1 MCACVF
7 IVFYYVFIS
16 IAVLETCVIKLK
28 KGIGNMRFQTE
39 KGIHFCSTHH
49 PTLIYFDVLII
60 NCIQ

>member
-28 KGIGNMRFQTE
+28 KGDWIVRFQTE
-39 KGIHFCSTHH
+39 KGYALS
-49 PTLIYFDVLII
+49 
-60 NCIQ
+60 N

>member
-28 KGIGNMRFQTE
+28 KGGLDRAFSN
-39 KGIHFCSTHH
+39 
-49 PTLIYFDVLII
+49 
-60 NCIQ
+60 